1 MEKVFIK
8 QCRTLILL
16 LNKQLLEWIVEINNK
31 LISSCFRNLM
41 VQKISMVGA
50 NLNLVLMLYCLSQW
64 QYVGL
69 LLRV

>member
-16 LNKQLLEWIVEINNK
+16 LNKQLLDSIAEINNK